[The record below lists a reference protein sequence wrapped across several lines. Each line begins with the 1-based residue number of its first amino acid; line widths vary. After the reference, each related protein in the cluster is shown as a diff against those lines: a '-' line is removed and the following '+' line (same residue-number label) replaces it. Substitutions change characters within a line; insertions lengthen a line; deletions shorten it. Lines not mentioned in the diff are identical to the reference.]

1 MNMEMTLLNMVFVFS
16 FFFVSVALG
25 LKWIG
30 ETIIQIILTRQGME
44 MVKTDLADL
53 FEALEEDDDE

>member
-1 MNMEMTLLNMVFVFS
+1 MEMTLLNMIFVFS

-44 MVKTDLADL
+44 MVKADLADIL
-53 FEALEEDDDE
+53 EALEEDDE

>member
-1 MNMEMTLLNMVFVFS
+1 MEMTLLNMVFVFS

>member
-1 MNMEMTLLNMVFVFS
+1 MNMEMTLLNMIFVFS

-30 ETIIQIILTRQGME
+30 ETIIQIILARQGMQ
-44 MVKTDLADL
+44 MMHTDLANIL
-53 FEALEEDDDE
+53 EALEEDDE

>member
-1 MNMEMTLLNMVFVFS
+1 MNMEMTLLNMIFVFS

-44 MVKTDLADL
+44 MVKADLADIL
-53 FEALEEDDDE
+53 EALEEDDE

>member
-1 MNMEMTLLNMVFVFS
+1 MEMTLLNMIFVFS

-30 ETIIQIILTRQGME
+30 ETIIQIVLAKQGMSI
-44 MVKTDLADL
+44 VKEDID
-53 FEALEEDDDE
+53 EIRKALEENDEEY

>member
-1 MNMEMTLLNMVFVFS
+1 MEMTLLNLIFVFS

-30 ETIIQIILTRQGME
+30 ETIIQIVLARQGMSI
-44 MVKTDLADL
+44 VKED
-53 FEALEEDDDE
+53 LEEIRKAMEDNDENY

>member
-1 MNMEMTLLNMVFVFS
+1 MEPTLLNMVFVFS
-16 FFFVSVALG
+16 FFFLSVSLG

-44 MVKTDLADL
+44 MVHTDLATL
-53 FEALEEDDDE
+53 MEALEDEEDED